1 MNDVLPAAVA
11 SAVEGLVAESLKRV
25 PEAANLARHL
35 VRGALASWELP
46 GLSDA
51 AGLLVT
57 ELVSNAVRHATG
69 DELRV
74 DIARLVRGQVRISV
88 LDQDRTK
95 PTIKPLSLEE
105 ESGRGLL
112 LIEAMSAAWGVDLLP
127 GGKRVWAELE
137 PI

>member
-1 MNDVLPAAVA
+1 MNDTLPAAVTA
-11 SAVEGLVAESLKRV
+11 AVEGSAAETLKRV
-25 PEAANLARHL
+25 PEAASLARHL
-35 VRGALASWELP
+35 VRSTLESWELP
-46 GLSDA
+46 GLNDA

-57 ELVSNAVRHATG
+57 ELVSNAVRHAAG

-74 DIARLVRGQVRISV
+74 SVARLAQGRVRISV

-95 PTIKPLSLEE
+95 PTPKPMALEE

-112 LIEAMSAAWGVDLLP
+112 LIEAMSAAWGVELLP
-127 GGKRVWAELE
+127 AGKRVWTELE